1 MVLDPIK
8 FDAQTNAFNSVL
20 NDLSPFY
27 TKHPLFKN
35 NLKFKLSDLFYNN
48 KDKKEKTGGI

>member
-1 MVLDPIK
+1 MALSSIK
-8 FDAQTNAFNSVL
+8 FDAQTNAFNPVF
-20 NDLSPFY
+20 NDLSPPY

-48 KDKKEKTGGI
+48 KDKKENCNNV